1 MSSGDDD
8 VEKPEERISSK
19 NLNKY
24 KAYYGNKKTVNNLG
38 GYSNLALI
46 EVDSAME
53 SDKNTP

>member
-1 MSSGDDD
+1 M
-8 VEKPEERISSK
+8 EKPDERISSK